1 MRNFRNK
8 KPSAAQ
14 HGVTRKITA
23 LFTALTMLLSMALPA
38 QAAEERS
45 LKLYFVNTKERI
57 EIVYKRNGRY
67 VPAALKK
74 LNWFLRDWRREQS
87 TTIDP
92 RLLDL
97 VWSVYQQMDTR
108 EAINVVSAFRSP
120 KTNSLLR
127 SRSSGVAKNSQHT
140 RGKAMDF
147 FIPGTNLAEL
157 RAVGLRMEV
166 GGVGFYPSSG
176 SPFVHMDTGGV
187 RHWPRMTDAQLAKVF
202 PRGDTTQ
209 ISSNGKR
216 QKRYEESAARQK
228 RIASAEISPPNQ
240 RGGGLFAKVFKR
252 NQEPATIPTT
262 GQTLT
267 SGNDSTTVAQ
277 VQAQTRASAPALKIV
292 PRFRPD
298 GVPTQLL
305 PEPVVEN
312 SVQLAL
318 SDIPAPRPMPADVF
332 AQRAAALA
340 DKPVPLTIVSKEPAT
355 PAETQK
361 SVQDTW
367 ARVGDSRSTDVS
379 EIIIA
384 KAAGPVRA
392 GAPDVAQ
399 AVMAALDDTRNKP
412 ALQPLDTR
420 TLEAATPHTSAAASI
435 AAAILSPQ
443 GRTPDPSQRS
453 MFDDTI
459 ISAYAPSDPSPR
471 SRADFDAAMG
481 LDGQGTAKNSTRL
494 PHVTTPEDLPPVRR
508 ARAFHEPVI
517 AAIPPRIR
525 PERTQLAAVT
535 PAVPSPEQPAR
546 REPVNP
552 AQSPDSSWQATASA
566 LPTTLGGRV
575 PPGAVQPTGSQL
587 VFNGADAAVLAKMT
601 TPQTTRSNA
610 FVRLELPNPYAI
622 RGVFQI
628 PQSIV
633 ANGFSTSSTTLRT
646 DKFSGRAIV
655 ATKVA
660 LLTRR

>member
-1 MRNFRNK
+1 M
-8 KPSAAQ
+8 
-14 HGVTRKITA
+14 TRKITA
-23 LFTALTMLLSMALPA
+23 LITASTMLLSMALPA

-45 LKLYFVNTKERI
+45 LKFYFVNTKERI

-67 VPAALKK
+67 IPAALKK
-74 LNWFLRDWRREQS
+74 LNWFLRDWRREEA
-87 TTIDP
+87 TKIDP

-120 KTNSLLR
+120 KTNSMLR
-127 SRSSGVAKNSQHT
+127 SRSRGVAKNSQHT
-140 RGKAMDF
+140 LGKAMDF
-147 FIPGTNLAEL
+147 FIPGTDLAEL

-166 GGVGFYPSSG
+166 GGIGFYPSSG

-209 ISSNGKR
+209 IPSSGKR

-228 RIASAEISPPNQ
+228 RIASAEVSPPNQ

-267 SGNDSTTVAQ
+267 SGDDFTTVAQ
-277 VQAQTRASAPALKIV
+277 VQTQARASAPPLTVV

-305 PEPVVEN
+305 PEPTLEDT
-312 SVQLAL
+312 VQLAL
-318 SDIPAPRPMPADVF
+318 ADIPAPRPMPADVF
-332 AQRAAALA
+332 ARRVAALA
-340 DKPVPLTIVSKEPAT
+340 EQPQPLTIVSKEPAT

-367 ARVGDSRSTDVS
+367 ARVGESRSTDVS
-379 EIIIA
+379 EIVIA

-399 AVMAALDDTRNKP
+399 AVMAALDDTRNQP
-412 ALQPLDTR
+412 GLRPLDTR
-420 TLEAATPHTSAAASI
+420 VLEAANTPHPSAAASI
-435 AAAILSPQ
+435 AAAILAPQ

-453 MFDDTI
+453 MFDDTMVF
-459 ISAYAPSDPSPR
+459 AYAPAEPSPR

-481 LDGQGTAKNSTRL
+481 LDAQGTAKNSTRVV
-494 PHVTTPEDLPPVRR
+494 PHVTTPEDLPTIRRGRVFQNPVT
-508 ARAFHEPVI
+508 P
-517 AAIPPRIR
+517 AIPPRIR
-525 PERTQLAAVT
+525 PERTQLAALI
-535 PAVPSPEQPAR
+535 PAMPSPEQPAS
-546 REPVNP
+546 REPVTP
-552 AQSPDSSWQATASA
+552 AQSPDSTWQATANTRR
-566 LPTTLGGRV
+566 TTVSGRV
-575 PPGAVQPTGSQL
+575 PPNAIQPGGSQL
-587 VFNGADAAVLAKMT
+587 KFNGADAAVLAKMT
-601 TPQTTRSNA
+601 TPQTTRSIA
-610 FVRLELPNPYAI
+610 FVRLEMPNPYAI
-622 RGVFQI
+622 RGVFQM

-633 ANGFSTSSTTLRT
+633 ANEFAASSTTLRT